1 MRAYNLAIVRRE
13 EIHHKVTQTRLDS
26 GAAARFVELGV
37 TEDSP
42 VVNRSLST
50 LSLPRGCVVVSIRR
64 DLQVLIPHG
73 DTVLSAG
80 DKVTAFVETEDEKTL
95 KKYFLR

>member
-1 MRAYNLAIVRRE
+1 M
-13 EIHHKVTQTRLDS
+13 
-26 GAAARFVELGV
+26 
-37 TEDSP
+37 
-42 VVNRSLST
+42 
-50 LSLPRGCVVVSIRR
+50 RR

-73 DTVLSAG
+73 DPVLSAG